1 MVDQLLWQGLGI
13 VDDKL
18 LTVEDLAEYLQLS
31 TKTIYR
37 MLRRGQLPCYRV
49 GNQWRFRKSTIDAWL
64 EHEQKT
70 AEIGGLAS

>member
-1 MVDQLLWQGLGI
+1 MDN
-13 VDDKL
+13 KL

-49 GNQWRFRKSTIDAWL
+49 GNQWRFRRETIDTWL
-64 EHEQKT
+64 EDERKT
-70 AEIGGLAS
+70 GEADVAGA